1 MMINTMGLL
10 WNEGK
15 WDPEVIPIDW
25 SLTGEKLVS
34 LNLEEQRQE
43 EVWIEICMKI
53 WGRGDNQDVKVICVY
68 HF

>member
-1 MMINTMGLL
+1 MLIMKSQQRLRVQRYRRERGKIMMINTMGLL

-34 LNLEEQRQE
+34 LNLEE
-43 EVWIEICMKI
+43 
-53 WGRGDNQDVKVICVY
+53 
-68 HF
+68 